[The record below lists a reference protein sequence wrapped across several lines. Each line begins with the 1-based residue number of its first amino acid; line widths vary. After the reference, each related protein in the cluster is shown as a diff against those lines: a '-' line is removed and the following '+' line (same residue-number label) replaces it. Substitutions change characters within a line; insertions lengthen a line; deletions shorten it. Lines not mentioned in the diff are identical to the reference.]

1 MHIWWCVGPWPVPRG
16 GAGLKSGLIKFLVR
30 CEGENK
36 MGQRVK
42 YCTAL
47 HFARGKRRQAGGGR
61 GEPVCSCEF
70 YEEKEARS
78 EDLSAIC
85 FPQIGAIL
93 AAAHYLIFVRWE
105 VPV

>member
-1 MHIWWCVGPWPVPRG
+1 
-16 GAGLKSGLIKFLVR
+16 
-30 CEGENK
+30 

-42 YCTAL
+42 YCTGL
-47 HFARGKRRQAGGGR
+47 HFARGSVAKRGEGR
-61 GEPVCSCEF
+61 GDPVCSCEF

-93 AAAHYLIFVRWE
+93 ACSLLNI
-105 VPV
+105 P